1 MSANIN
7 DAIKDLKSELAGGK
21 EYTPELLKQI
31 ADDWEVNPALLIRG
45 FKTATGKDP
54 SDFVMAD
61 KGALEAASTKTAIEK
76 AKKVYKDLGYRGG
89 VDILGKVFRREKVG
103 DPRPLVAIAYS
114 REGIEYIDSATM
126 KHMVLSFGHR
136 DGAERFLRKHL
147 I

>member
-54 SDFVMAD
+54 SEFHIAD
-61 KGALEAASTKTAIEK
+61 KAGLDQKMLARAIEK
-76 AKKVYKDLGYRGG
+76 AKLKAKAYRGG
-89 VDILGKVFRREKVG
+89 VDISGKTFTYDNKAG
-103 DPRPLVAIAYS
+103 KKAPAVAIAFT
-114 REGIEYIDSATM
+114 RDGLEHIDVNTGN
-126 KHMVLSFGHR
+126 HMVLHFPNQN
-136 DGAERFLRKHL
+136 AAWKYLEKHIL
-147 I
+147 